1 MVVFF
6 FLVFF
11 LKTASFFL
19 YGDVRLLL
27 QNLLDRHNQKQCV

>member
-1 MVVFF
+1 MVFF
-6 FLVFF
+6 WGGGFF
-11 LKTASFFL
+11 KTASFFL

>member
-6 FLVFF
+6 FGFF
-11 LKTASFFL
+11 FKTASFFL